1 MRHPHAA
8 HAVQELRRRMSAQ
21 LHAQTV
27 WQAPQTLTAI
37 LPQRVRAAPA
47 VSMLHKAPRPVLT
60 VQLVQLTWTPALRLP
75 APLALPESTRLQ
87 GRHLAHSVLQV
98 KLI

>member
-1 MRHPHAA
+1 MW
-8 HAVQELRRRMSAQ
+8 AQ

-27 WQAPQTLTAI
+27 RQAPQTLTVHH
-37 LPQRVRAAPA
+37 QRRVSAAPA
-47 VSMLHKAPRPVLT
+47 ASMLHRAPHLVLT
-60 VQLVQLTWTPALRLP
+60 VQLVQLTWTPVLRLP

-87 GRHLAHSVLQV
+87 GKHLAHSVLQV

>member
-1 MRHPHAA
+1 
-8 HAVQELRRRMSAQ
+8 MSAQ

-37 LPQRVRAAPA
+37 LPRRVRAAPA
-47 VSMLHKAPRPVLT
+47 VSMLHRAPRPVLT
-60 VQLVQLTWTPALRLP
+60 VQLVQLTWTPVLRLP